1 MVGSASLVA
10 STLERWREEATGY
23 LAEHRPDIPIDGMSD
38 GWLDINVQDVARKR
52 GDKYPP
58 RRPASGQG
66 NVAHV
71 TRLHDSPGIDSS
83 RDNDPIP
90 RRTQTAPSKPAP
102 TDIIRLRFFSELTQP
117 APKPWLIKNVI
128 AKGET
133 SSWIAPPGK
142 GKSGLLTD
150 IAVHLAAGP
159 GLAGLSHQRPPWRR
173 LFRPG
178 TRSSG

>member
-90 RRTQTAPSKPAP
+90 RRTQNRAEQASADRHHP
-102 TDIIRLRFFSELTQP
+102 
-117 APKPWLIKNVI
+117 V
-128 AKGET
+128 
-133 SSWIAPPGK
+133 
-142 GKSGLLTD
+142 
-150 IAVHLAAGP
+150 AVL
-159 GLAGLSHQRPPWRR
+159 QRADSARA
-173 LFRPG
+173 
-178 TRSSG
+178 